1 MNKSIANI
9 NKSKMVS
16 WEDKINKPLAGLLK
30 KKNGETQINK
40 IRNKNREITTDI
52 RDYYNQVC
60 ANKMDNLEK
69 MYVFLAS

>member
-30 KKNGETQINK
+30 KKMERLKLIK
-40 IRNKNREITTDI
+40 LEIKT
-52 RDYYNQVC
+52 
-60 ANKMDNLEK
+60 EK
-69 MYVFLAS
+69 SQLT

>member
-1 MNKSIANI
+1 M
-9 NKSKMVS
+9 
-16 WEDKINKPLAGLLK
+16 ER
-30 KKNGETQINK
+30 TQINK

-69 MYVFLAS
+69 MYVFLES